1 MQNISGGGG
10 CGRKQF
16 SSWSP
21 VSFLLSFFGMIAL
34 TPSFT
39 DQYMSKN
46 IRCKIMW
53 AF

>member
-1 MQNISGGGG
+1 MQSISGGGG

-16 SSWSP
+16 SPWSP
-21 VSFLLSFFGMIAL
+21 VSISFKFFGMIAS

-46 IRCKIMW
+46 IRCKNYV
-53 AF
+53 F